1 MTDTTLQPTDV
12 RLTFALAVRTGTEV
26 VAGVTPDVLDRQTP
40 CDDMDVRS
48 LTTHLVAVLE
58 RVAALGRGEDPFA
71 VTEPVAAD
79 DAWPERWARAAH
91 AVQAAWTDDA
101 VLDRPMSLPWQQG
114 TGADILG
121 GYVSEVTV
129 HTWDLARAL
138 GVQPEWHPRPV
149 GAALAGVDGFLPATG
164 RLELF
169 ERISAEM
176 GFDEVAVPFRDA
188 VPVADDAPGIDRL
201 VAWNGRDP
209 GWTSGGCVR
218 SPR

>member
-26 VAGVTPDVLDRQTP
+26 VARVTPGVLDRPTP
-40 CDDMDVRS
+40 CDEMDVRT
-48 LTTHLVAVLE
+48 LTAHLVGVLE

-71 VTEPVAAD
+71 VPEPTAAD
-79 DAWPERWARAAH
+79 DAWAERWAQAAH

-101 VLDRPMSLPWQQG
+101 VLERPMSLPWQQG
-114 TGADILG
+114 TGADILA
-121 GYVSEVTV
+121 GYVSEVTI

-138 GVQPEWHPRPV
+138 GVDPDWHPQPV
-149 GAALAGVDGFLPATG
+149 ETALASIDGILPATG

-169 ERISAEM
+169 TRISAEM
-176 GFDEVAVPFRDA
+176 GFEEVAVPFRDA
-188 VPVADDAPGIDRL
+188 VTVPDGAPAIDRL

-209 GWTSGGCVR
+209 GWTP
-218 SPR
+218 PR